1 MTTPEVKIRPADTV
15 DLDGITAID
24 EKLSG
29 SYRAGLMEGLAGYYL
44 RRNPEG
50 CLVAEADG
58 RVVGYMMGLVRT
70 GEFGFN
76 EPTAWIEV
84 LGVDP
89 DFRGQAV
96 GRKLAEGLI
105 EHFRE
110 KNAVCV
116 RTLVDEKAQEIAGFF
131 AALGFE
137 PAPLRPLVKKL
148 Q

>member
-1 MTTPEVKIRPADTV
+1 MTTPEVTIRPADTV
-15 DLDGITAID
+15 DLDGMTAID

-29 SYRAGLMEGLAGYYL
+29 SYRAGLIEGLAGYYL

-50 CLVAEADG
+50 CLIAESDG

-76 EPTAWIEV
+76 DPTGWIEV

-89 DFRGQAV
+89 DFRGKAV
-96 GRKLAEGLI
+96 GRQLAERLI
-105 EHFRE
+105 EHFRGRG
-110 KNAVCV
+110 AACV
-116 RTLVDEKAQEIAGFF
+116 RTLVDEQMGEIAGFF

-137 PAPLRPLVKKL
+137 PAPLRPLVKQL
-148 Q
+148 

>member
-1 MTTPEVKIRPADTV
+1 MTNSEVTIRPADTV
-15 DLDGITAID
+15 DLDGMTAID

-29 SYRAGLMEGLAGYYL
+29 SYRARLIEGLAGYYL

-50 CLVAEADG
+50 CLVAESDG

-76 EPTAWIEV
+76 DPTGWIEV

-89 DFRGQAV
+89 DFRGKAV
-96 GRKLAEGLI
+96 GRKLAESLI
-105 EHFRE
+105 EHFRQRG
-110 KNAVCV
+110 AACV
-116 RTLVDEKAQEIAGFF
+116 RTLVDEEMGEIAGFF

-137 PAPLRPLVKKL
+137 PAPLRPLVKHL
-148 Q
+148 